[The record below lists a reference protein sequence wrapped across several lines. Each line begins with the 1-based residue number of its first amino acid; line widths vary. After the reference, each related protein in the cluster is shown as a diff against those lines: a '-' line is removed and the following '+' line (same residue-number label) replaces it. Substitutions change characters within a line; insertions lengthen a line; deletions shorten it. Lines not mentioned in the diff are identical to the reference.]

1 MNLYSIDFRH
11 YSPKDSEYGI
21 KTYLIAQDDE
31 AVFDWIANYKGGDE
45 FGIYTSW
52 LSESNEEVELYDDDT
67 YKLIGVVSY
76 KQKIIYNKGEI
87 GDSSK
92 DFSDVFYG
100 ITEYGWTL
108 IKENLSIEET
118 ETLLK
123 LNIANYKSLC

>member
-31 AVFDWIANYKGGDE
+31 AVFDWIANYSGE

-52 LSESNEEVELYDDDT
+52 LSESNEEVELYDE
-67 YKLIGVVSY
+67 YKLIGVVTY
-76 KQKIIYNKGEI
+76 KEKIIYNKGEI
-87 GDSSK
+87 GDSST

-100 ITEYGWTL
+100 ITQYGWTL

-123 LNIANYKSLC
+123 LNIANYKTL